1 MAATIK
7 QQEQAHLDDVVS
19 KIKVAQ
25 TKAQTSIDQAETD
38 EKGIRDNFQN
48 DLRLKTDSYAGMM
61 ETALSVRQ
69 QQQLLGE
76 RQNSWQH
83 ATNELATLK
92 KLEKTPYFARIDF
105 HEAGEPKTET
115 IYIGLAS
122 FSDEPDR
129 FLVYDWRAPIS
140 SVYYDGGLGN
150 VTYLTP
156 DGEQTVDVKLK
167 RQFQIEDGSI
177 KTVFD
182 TEEAVGDQMLLDAL
196 SEKSDTKMKSI
207 VTTIQKEQN
216 QIIQDTKSDLLFVQG
231 AAGSGKTAAV
241 LQRVAYLLYRYRG
254 KLTSGQV
261 VLFSPNQLFND
272 YIDQVLPELGEHN
285 MVQMTYY
292 QYAGRRIP
300 KMAVETLS
308 ERFSEDYSDA
318 EKRID
323 TLKGGLSFFDAV
335 TAYANHLEKEDM
347 IFRNINFKGKPFFTK
362 EKIHEIYY
370 SFNENYRLDNRLD
383 GTREQLIKM
392 LNRRISS
399 EMRTKWVEETVQD
412 LSKEEMD
419 KLFGD
424 QPREF
429 DSADKEFQF
438 LARKIVMQAFQP
450 IRQAIV
456 RNRFLSINAQFIH
469 MLRSLPQIIDLE
481 KEGIS
486 KDDWKASVNRAI
498 DRIKAGK
505 MTLSNVSAYL
515 YLFDKMTGK
524 KGERD
529 IRYVFIDEV
538 QDYTPFQLAFLKFS
552 FPRARFTL
560 LGDLNQA
567 IFTKEN
573 SHTLLSELS
582 TMFDPEKTRVVQ
594 LTQSYRSTQQIT
606 DFTRHILVNGEAV
619 TAFDRDGQIP
629 TVLVASDDHAALAA
643 TIKQIQQNND
653 DHETTAIIG
662 KTLKQCRALA
672 SQLQEA
678 GVRAT
683 LIQSENQRLA
693 SGVIIVPSFLAKG
706 LEFDAVI
713 VWDASDS
720 NYFEE
725 DDRQLL
731 YTICSRAM
739 HRLTVIAGGKL
750 SRLFETVP
758 TDEYELSEL

>member
-7 QQEQAHLDDVVS
+7 QQEQAHLDSVVD

-25 TKAQTSIDQAETD
+25 TKSQERIDQAASDETA
-38 EKGIRDNFQN
+38 IRDNFSN
-48 DLRLKTDSYAGMM
+48 ELRLKTDSYGGMM

-83 ATNELATLK
+83 ATKELATLK
-92 KLEKTPYFARIDF
+92 KMEKTPYFARIDF
-105 HEAGEPKTET
+105 HEAGEDRSET

-140 SVYYDGGLGN
+140 SVYYDGGLGD
-150 VTYLTP
+150 VTYQTP
-156 DGEQTVDVKLK
+156 DGEQTVTVKLK
-167 RQFQIEDGSI
+167 RQFQIEDAKI

-196 SEKSDTKMKSI
+196 SEQSDTKMKSI

-216 QIIQDTKSDLLFVQG
+216 QIIRDTKSDLLFVQG

-272 YIDQVLPELGEHN
+272 YIDQVLPELGEQN

-292 QYAGRRIP
+292 QYSGRRVP
-300 KMAVETLS
+300 KLAIETLS
-308 ERFSEDYSDA
+308 QRFSEDYTDA
-318 EKRID
+318 QKRID
-323 TLKGGLSFFDAV
+323 ALKGSLDFFDAV
-335 TAYANHLEKEDM
+335 SAYANHLEKEDM
-347 IFRNINFKGKPFFTK
+347 IFKNINFRGKPFFTK
-362 EKIHEIYY
+362 EKIAEIYY
-370 SFNENYRLDNRLD
+370 SFNDNYRLGNRLD
-383 GTREQLIKM
+383 GTREQLIKQ
-392 LNRRISS
+392 LNRRISA
-399 EMRTKWVEETVQD
+399 EMRTKWVEEAVQS
-412 LSKEEMD
+412 LSKED
-419 KLFGD
+419 LDNLFD
-424 QPREF
+424 NQPREF
-429 DSADKEFQF
+429 ESEDKEFQF
-438 LARKIVMQAFQP
+438 LARKIVMKAFTP
-450 IRQAIV
+450 IRQAVV
-456 RNRFLSINAQFIH
+456 RNRFLSINAQFVH
-469 MLRSLPQIIDLE
+469 MLRSMPAIIDLPAFD
-481 KEGIS
+481 IS
-486 KDDWKASVNRAI
+486 RDDWKASVARAVDSLKQHHI
-498 DRIKAGK
+498 
-505 MTLSNVSAYL
+505 TLSNVSAYL
-515 YLFDKMTGK
+515 YLYDKMTGK
-524 KGERD
+524 HGERD
-529 IRYVFIDEV
+529 IRYVFIDEI
-538 QDYTPFQLAFLKFS
+538 QDYTPFQLAYLKFS

-573 SHTLLSELS
+573 SRTLLSELS

-619 TAFDRDGQIP
+619 TAFNRSG
-629 TVLVASDDHAALAA
+629 ALPVVSVSADA
-643 TIKQIQQNND
+643 EGTIARLKQQLDANNSAK
-653 DHETTAIIG
+653 ETTAIIG
-662 KTLKQCRALA
+662 KSLADCRAL
-672 SQLQEA
+672 SERLQA
-678 GVRAT
+678 DGVKVT

-693 SGVIIVPSFLAKG
+693 PGVIIVPSFLAKG

-713 VWDASDS
+713 VWEASKKT
-720 NYFEE
+720 YA
-725 DDRQLL
+725 DDGERQLL

-739 HRLTVIAGGKL
+739 HQLTVLATGEL
-750 SRLFETVP
+750 SPLFGTVP
-758 TDEYELSEL
+758 AEEYVLEG

>member
-1 MAATIK
+1 MADTIK
-7 QQEQAHLDDVVS
+7 QQEQAHLNSVID

-25 TKAQTSIDQAETD
+25 TKSQETIEKAESD
-38 EKGIRDNFQN
+38 ESGIRANFEN
-48 DLRLKTDSYAGMM
+48 DLRLKTDSYEGML

-69 QQQLLGE
+69 QQQMLSE

-92 KLEKTPYFARIDF
+92 KMEKTPYFARIDF
-105 HEAGEPKTET
+105 HEAGEPKTEK

-140 SVYYDGGLGN
+140 SVYYDGGLGD
-150 VTYLTP
+150 VTYQTP

-167 RQFQIEDGSI
+167 RQFQIQNGTI

-196 SEKSDTKMKSI
+196 SEQSDTKMKSI

-216 QIIQDTKSDLLFVQG
+216 QIIRDTKSDLLFVQG

-261 VLFSPNQLFND
+261 ILFSPNQLFND
-272 YIDQVLPELGEHN
+272 YIDQVLPELGEQN

-292 QYAGRRIP
+292 QYAGRRLP
-300 KMAVETLS
+300 KMAIETLAQ
-308 ERFSEDYSDA
+308 RFSEDYSAA

-323 TLKGGLSFFDAV
+323 TLKGSLTFYDAV

-347 IFRNINFKGKPFFTK
+347 IFRNVNFRGKPFFTK
-362 EKIHEIYY
+362 EKIHDIYY
-370 SFNENYRLDNRLD
+370 SFNDNYRLFNRLD
-383 GTREQLIKM
+383 GTREQLIKL

-399 EMRTKWVEETVQD
+399 EMRAKWVEEAVQD
-412 LSKEEMD
+412 LSREEMNQMKGED
-419 KLFGD
+419 P
-424 QPREF
+424 QEF
-429 DSADKEFQF
+429 EDGDKEFQF
-438 LARKIVMQAFQP
+438 YARKIVMKAFTP
-450 IRQAIV
+450 IRQAV
-456 RNRFLSINAQFIH
+456 VHNRFLSINSQFVH
-469 MLRSLPQIIDLE
+469 MMHSMPAIINLDE
-481 KEGIS
+481 YGIS
-486 KDDWKASVNRAI
+486 KDDWKNSVERAVT
-498 DRIKAGK
+498 DIKQSH

-515 YLFDKMTGK
+515 YLYDKMTGK

-529 IRYVFIDEV
+529 IRFVFIDEI
-538 QDYTPFQLAFLKFS
+538 QDYTPFQLAYLKFS

-567 IFTKEN
+567 IFTKKN
-573 SHTLLSELS
+573 SKSLLSELS

-619 TAFDRDGQIP
+619 KAFDREGDLPQIC
-629 TVLVASDDHAALAA
+629 VGASREATLKRLIHQIDD
-643 TIKQIQQNND
+643 ND
-653 DHETTAIIG
+653 KVDDTTAIIG
-662 KTLKQCRALA
+662 KSLADCRQLADELKA
-672 SQLQEA
+672 A
-678 GVRAT
+678 GVKAT

-693 SGVIIVPSFLAKG
+693 PGVIIVPSFLAKG

-713 VWDASDS
+713 VWEASKTEYHDDS
-720 NYFEE
+720 E
-725 DDRQLL
+725 RQLL

-739 HRLTVIAGGKL
+739 HRLTVLATGEL
-750 SRLFETVP
+750 SPLFGTVP
-758 TDEYELSEL
+758 ADEYVME

>member
-1 MAATIK
+1 M
-7 QQEQAHLDDVVS
+7 
-19 KIKVAQ
+19 
-25 TKAQTSIDQAETD
+25 
-38 EKGIRDNFQN
+38 
-48 DLRLKTDSYAGMM
+48 
-61 ETALSVRQ
+61 
-69 QQQLLGE
+69 
-76 RQNSWQH
+76 
-83 ATNELATLK
+83 
-92 KLEKTPYFARIDF
+92 
-105 HEAGEPKTET
+105 
-115 IYIGLAS
+115 
-122 FSDEPDR
+122 
-129 FLVYDWRAPIS
+129 
-140 SVYYDGGLGN
+140 
-150 VTYLTP
+150 
-156 DGEQTVDVKLK
+156 
-167 RQFQIEDGSI
+167 
-177 KTVFD
+177 
-182 TEEAVGDQMLLDAL
+182 
-196 SEKSDTKMKSI
+196 
-207 VTTIQKEQN
+207 
-216 QIIQDTKSDLLFVQG
+216 
-231 AAGSGKTAAV
+231 
-241 LQRVAYLLYRYRG
+241 
-254 KLTSGQV
+254 
-261 VLFSPNQLFND
+261 
-272 YIDQVLPELGEHN
+272 
-285 MVQMTYY
+285 
-292 QYAGRRIP
+292 
-300 KMAVETLS
+300 
-308 ERFSEDYSDA
+308 
-318 EKRID
+318 
-323 TLKGGLSFFDAV
+323 
-335 TAYANHLEKEDM
+335 
-347 IFRNINFKGKPFFTK
+347 
-362 EKIHEIYY
+362 
-370 SFNENYRLDNRLD
+370 D

-399 EMRTKWVEETVQD
+399 EMRTKWVEEAVQD

-429 DSADKEFQF
+429 ESADKEFQF
-438 LARKIVMQAFQP
+438 LARKIVMKAFQP

-456 RNRFLSINAQFIH
+456 RNRFLSINAQFVH
-469 MLRSLPQIIDLE
+469 MLRSLPYIIDLA
-481 KEGIS
+481 KYNIS
-486 KDDWKASVNRAI
+486 KDDWKASVARAV
-498 DRIKAGK
+498 DRIKKGK

-619 TAFDRDGQIP
+619 TAFDREGQLP
-629 TVLVASDDHAALAA
+629 NVTLAA
-643 TIKQIQQNND
+643 DEQGALQALIKQVDQNNQD
-653 DHETTAIIG
+653 KETTAIIG

-672 SQLQEA
+672 KQLKEA

-713 VWDASDS
+713 VWEASDE

-739 HRLTVIAGGKL
+739 HRLTVLADGKL
-750 SRLFETVP
+750 SRLLETIP
-758 TDEYELSEL
+758 AEEYILNK